1 MISTPAIAALALTAA
16 VSYGLYELKYEVQGL
31 ERRYEALSRE
41 LLNEQDT
48 VHILKAEWSYL
59 SRPYR
64 VQKLADRFLSLRPTT
79 PAQYTNLRDIPV
91 RQLSAVKASGISN
104 PTMPSPRVHDIAHGQ
119 QP

>member
-31 ERRYEALSRE
+31 ERRYDDLSRE
-41 LLNEQDT
+41 LLNEQDA

-59 SRPYR
+59 TRPYR
-64 VQKLADRFLSLRPTT
+64 VQKLADRFLPLRPTQPT
-79 PAQYTNLRDIPV
+79 QITHLRKLPL
-91 RQLSAVKASGISN
+91 RQLSNNLVSGA
-104 PTMPSPRVHDIAHGQ
+104 PQLKYAAKGQ